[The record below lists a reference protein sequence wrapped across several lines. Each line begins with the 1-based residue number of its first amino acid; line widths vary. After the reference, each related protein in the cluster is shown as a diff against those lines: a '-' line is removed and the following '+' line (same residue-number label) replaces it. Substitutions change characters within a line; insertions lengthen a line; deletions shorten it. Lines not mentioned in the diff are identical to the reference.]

1 MEVPVEAGDHK
12 NIQVLPTSP
21 MDILSV
27 AKTHAF
33 GVSEFAK
40 ESTFKRKFIS
50 VIIRANALFSIS
62 LTYIL

>member
-1 MEVPVEAGDHK
+1 MGVPVEAGDHMK
-12 NIQVLPTSP
+12 IQVLPTSP

-27 AKTHAF
+27 AKSHAI

-40 ESTFKRKFIS
+40 EATFKRKFIS
-50 VIIRANALFSIS
+50 VIIRANALISIS